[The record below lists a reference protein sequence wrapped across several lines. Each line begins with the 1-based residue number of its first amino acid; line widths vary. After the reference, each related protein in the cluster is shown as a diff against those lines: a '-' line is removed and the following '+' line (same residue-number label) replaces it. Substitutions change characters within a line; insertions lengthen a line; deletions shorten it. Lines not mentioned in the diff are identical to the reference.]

1 MGMPTVSESHSGWA
15 YFVWPAPGQ
24 PVNINGGNS
33 PLITVRKIEPGTV
46 NAEVTTEVAE
56 T

>member
-1 MGMPTVSESHSGWA
+1 M
-15 YFVWPAPGQ
+15 
-24 PVNINGGNS
+24 NINGGNS
-33 PLITVRKIEPGTV
+33 PLITVRKIKPGTV

>member
-1 MGMPTVSESHSGWA
+1 
-15 YFVWPAPGQ
+15 
-24 PVNINGGNS
+24 VNINGGHS
-33 PLITVRKIEPGTV
+33 KLTTVPKIKPGTV